1 MFYGTIHGFGF
12 PVSLLLS
19 LTPLG
24 LRGGGQGIALDIDPE
39 DRRMV
44 EREGRTRPCIP
55 LRDERQRR
63 AVAGFPW
70 WLIRLV
76 HAVWLSLL
84 LSLTPRGLRGARAAA
99 TRRR

>member
-12 PVSLLLS
+12 SVSLLLS

-24 LRGGGQGIALDIDPE
+24 LRGGQGIALDINPE
-39 DRRMV
+39 DR
-44 EREGRTRPCIP
+44 

-70 WLIRLV
+70 WLIRFV